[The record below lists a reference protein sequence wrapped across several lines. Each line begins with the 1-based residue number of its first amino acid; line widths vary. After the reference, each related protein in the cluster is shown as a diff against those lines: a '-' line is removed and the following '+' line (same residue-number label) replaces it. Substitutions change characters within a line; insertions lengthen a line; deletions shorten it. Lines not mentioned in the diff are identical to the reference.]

1 MCIRDRY
8 GGDEFVI
15 IYANVTREQAVSFA
29 EELRRRVLALEMEHR
44 FSKALPVVTISQGIC
59 WGIPRKGNR
68 SWDFLHAA
76 DNMLY
81 RVKKFS
87 RNNYCVGGLDETED
101 VTMGTAL

>member
-1 MCIRDRY
+1 MYLHWKWSTGFQGTSGSD
-8 GGDEFVI
+8 D
-15 IYANVTREQAVSFA
+15 FA
-29 EELRRRVLALEMEHR
+29 GSLLGNPA
-44 FSKALPVVTISQGIC
+44 QGKPQL
-59 WGIPRKGNR
+59 G
-68 SWDFLHAA
+68 FLHAA